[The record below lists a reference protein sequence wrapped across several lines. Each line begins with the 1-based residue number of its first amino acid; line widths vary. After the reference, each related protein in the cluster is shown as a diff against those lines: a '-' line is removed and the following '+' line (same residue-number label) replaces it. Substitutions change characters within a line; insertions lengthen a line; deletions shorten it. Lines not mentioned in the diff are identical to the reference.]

1 MQSLQRLL
9 LRKMPQVYKRRTPRS
24 FGPEDICRAFD
35 MIRQGATVKG
45 ISWCRTLIQYKNEK
59 TIRDIPRYV
68 TANKVFTLGE
78 DVQLSEYQYL
88 ETSSVMFY
96 GLWPAETR
104 RLTFEFAARLGK
116 KMRNWEETRMTG
128 ADWLRAFLWRTRLSL
143 RTA

>member
-1 MQSLQRLL
+1 
-9 LRKMPQVYKRRTPRS
+9 
-24 FGPEDICRAFD
+24 

-45 ISWCRTLIQYKNEK
+45 AAEATGISWRRTLIRYKNEK
-59 TIRDIPRYV
+59 TIRDIPGYV

-96 GLWPAETR
+96 GLSPTETR
-104 RLTFEFAARLGK
+104 RLAFEFAARLGK

-128 ADWLRAFLWRTRLSL
+128 ADWLCAFL
-143 RTA
+143 